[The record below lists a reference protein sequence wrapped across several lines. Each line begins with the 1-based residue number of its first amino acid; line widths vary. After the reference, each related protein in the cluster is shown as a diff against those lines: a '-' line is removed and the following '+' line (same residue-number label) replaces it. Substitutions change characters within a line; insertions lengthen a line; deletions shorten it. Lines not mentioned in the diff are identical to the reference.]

1 MKRLTTLL
9 VQIWAVID
17 DRTGLSELV
26 VPIFSHLVPPDIKWQ
41 YVFGSAT
48 LFVFIVQVVTG
59 TALATI
65 YIPSTQD
72 AYKSIQFITSE
83 ATFGSLLRGIHFFGA
98 SAMVVLIGVHALRTF
113 LTGSFKFPREANWLT
128 GLVLLLLTLG
138 MGFTGQLLRWDQN
151 AIWSVVVGS
160 EMAGNSPG
168 IGDILAKFILA
179 GETLGGATLSRF
191 TAFHVFFIPGLVFVF
206 IGFHLYLVVRNGI
219 SEPPQVGRPVDPK
232 TYRSWYQKLLEDKG
246 VPFWPDVAWRDVVF
260 GVGMIV
266 VIVSLAMIFGPPAL
280 DKPPDPTIVQA
291 NPHPDWYL
299 LWFFALLALTPPPLE
314 KFAILLFPLVG
325 GLILV
330 SLPFIANRGERHYKR
345 RPWALG
351 AVLLIVLMIGTL
363 GIAGRQSNW
372 SPNFDP
378 TPLPASVVGTTTG
391 PVADGAQLF
400 NEHGCEN
407 CHRVEGYGGRRGPD
421 LTTVGDRRTQEQL
434 TIRILNGGTN
444 MPAFGSTLSPAEV
457 DALVAFLQSRTAN
470 QQTKGG

>member
-1 MKRLTTLL
+1 MKLMKRVTTLL
-9 VQIWAVID
+9 NQIWSVID
-17 DRTGLSELV
+17 DRTGLSDMVGPLLD
-26 VPIFSHLVPPDIKWQ
+26 HLVPPGAKWS

-48 LFVFIVQVVTG
+48 LFVFILQVVTG

-72 AYKSIQFITSE
+72 AYKSIQFITNE

-113 LTGSFKFPREANWLT
+113 LTGAFKFPREANWLT

-160 EMAGNSPG
+160 EMAGNSPA
-168 IGDILAKFILA
+168 IGDQLAKFILA

-191 TAFHVFFIPGLVFVF
+191 TAFHVFFIPGLIFAFV
-206 IGFHLYLVVRNGI
+206 GFHLYLVIRNGI
-219 SEPPQVGRPVDPK
+219 SEPPEVGRPVNPK
-232 TYRSWYQKLLEDKG
+232 TYRSWYQKMLHERG
-246 VPFWPDVAWRDVVF
+246 VPFWPDAAWRDVMF
-260 GVGMIV
+260 GVGVIV
-266 VIVSLAMIFGPPAL
+266 VIVSLAMIFGPPML
-280 DKPPDPTIVQA
+280 DSPPDPTIVQA

-314 KFAILLFPLVG
+314 KFAILLFPLLG
-325 GLILV
+325 GLVLV
-330 SLPFIANRGERHYKR
+330 GLPFIANRGERHYKR
-345 RPWALG
+345 RPWAVG
-351 AVLLIVLMIGTL
+351 AVLMIILMIGTL
-363 GIAGRQSNW
+363 GIAGKQSNW

-378 TPLPASVVGTTTG
+378 TPLPSSVVGATSG

-400 NEHGCEN
+400 NERGCEN
-407 CHRVEGYGGRRGPD
+407 CHRVSGYGGRRGPD
-421 LTTVGDRRTQEQL
+421 LTTVGDRRTAEQL

-444 MPAFGSTLSPAEV
+444 MPAFSSTLKPDEV
-457 DALVAFLQSRTAN
+457 NALVTFLQSRTAN
-470 QQTKGG
+470 K